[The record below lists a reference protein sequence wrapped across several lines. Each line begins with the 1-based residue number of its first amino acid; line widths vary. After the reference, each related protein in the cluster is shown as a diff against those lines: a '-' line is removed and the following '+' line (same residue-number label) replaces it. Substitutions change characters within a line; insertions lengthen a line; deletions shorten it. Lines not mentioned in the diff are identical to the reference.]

1 MDFPYQSSRSNKVTV
16 DLPEVPVALRV
27 PTLMVDSFKFILTHG
42 LVEGILRISGSVK
55 RINKLYECGSLTWFD
70 EPYPLPHDIS
80 GVLKRS
86 LRNFDSHD
94 IQGQIAFHELVN
106 EFRKWRT
113 SDKLKGEAVEK
124 QDIRLEQPEVTKTRE
139 AAETDEENDETSK
152 EKVAD
157 NEETDEP
164 GNIGKVTDSSER
176 SSESNEEKVTESE
189 EKTQANKESAE
200 PWDEGGT
207 DETDSKIAIAST
219 ETPKISQDGAF
230 ASSADLSPHEIVHLT
245 AETMLPSEVE
255 SMVLV
260 PDVNFYRLFAVMV
273 CSKWSQTRLH
283 VFIFVVCQ
291 LHRLLSEQEK
301 TKMSSTNLSI
311 IFQPYLLNSDLL
323 ELMPELQNILQT
335 IIEDY
340 PTFIE
345 NIPLYTLESS
355 TSIIT
360 TLSAESVASPISS
373 ASSTDSIPSPYT
385 GNTSPLKDEA
395 PNIEE
400 YKKKQNRFS
409 FLFDSYSSPVSKRF
423 SIDYF
428 SRSKSTSGPITEA
441 SQLGHLHVPI
451 VGNSVSLDQVPQLRD
466 QTTKQQKRKSFMNI
480 FTLPYVLTPEL
491 AANKVPD
498 IELPKRE
505 TRNGSNG
512 LRESFFKRTFS
523 MKRRPSMKQRHTDG
537 DLH

>member
-1 MDFPYQSSRSNKVTV
+1 MV

-27 PTLMVDSFKFILTHG
+27 PSLMVDSFKFINTHG

-55 RINKLYECGSLTWFD
+55 RINKLYECGSLTWFH

-86 LRNFDSHD
+86 LRNFDNHD
-94 IQGQIAFHELVN
+94 IQGQIEFHELVN
-106 EFRKWRT
+106 EFRKWKSSNR
-113 SDKLKGEAVEK
+113 LKGEQE
-124 QDIRLEQPEVTKTRE
+124 IRHPDCVDTRE
-139 AAETDEENDETSK
+139 GVASGNETKRDKAADSK
-152 EKVAD
+152 E
-157 NEETDEP
+157 T
-164 GNIGKVTDSSER
+164 VTEKATEKEIEKIT
-176 SSESNEEKVTESE
+176 ESNQSE
-189 EKTQANKESAE
+189 EKTETLSCEGASA
-200 PWDEGGT
+200 
-207 DETDSKIAIAST
+207 SKSATAT
-219 ETPKISQDGAF
+219 ETPKISQDDAF
-230 ASSADLSPHEIVHLT
+230 ASSANLSPPEAAYEST
-245 AETMLPSEVE
+245 EVE
-255 SMVLV
+255 SVVLV
-260 PDVNFYRLFAVMV
+260 LDVNFYRLFALMV

-283 VFIFVVCQ
+283 VFIFVICQ

-301 TKMSSTNLSI
+301 TKMSSSNLAI

-323 ELMPELQNILQT
+323 ELMPELQDILQT

-340 PTFIE
+340 STFIE
-345 NIPLYTLESS
+345 SVPLYTLESS

-360 TLSAESVASPISS
+360 KLSEESVTSPISS

-385 GNTSPLKDEA
+385 GQTSPLKDET
-395 PNIEE
+395 PNIED

-409 FLFDSYSSPVSKRF
+409 FLFDSYTSPVSKRF
-423 SIDYF
+423 SMDYF
-428 SRSKSTSGPITEA
+428 SRSKSTSETMPEP
-441 SQLGHLHVPI
+441 SQLKHLPVPL

-466 QTTKQQKRKSFMNI
+466 QATKQQKRKSFMNI

-491 AANKVPD
+491 VTNKVPD

-505 TRNGSNG
+505 TRNGSNS

>member
-16 DLPEVPVALRV
+16 ELPEVPVALRV
-27 PTLMVDSFKFILTHG
+27 PTLMVDSFKFIQTHG

-55 RINKLYECGSLTWFD
+55 RINKLYECGSLTWFH

-86 LRNFDSHD
+86 LRNFDNHD

-113 SDKLKGEAVEK
+113 SEKLKGEAGEK
-124 QDIRLEQPEVTKTRE
+124 QDIQLEQPETVE
-139 AAETDEENDETSK
+139 CDEENAETN
-152 EKVAD
+152 KVKVD
-157 NEETDEP
+157 NGETFAPSNIEE
-164 GNIGKVTDSSER
+164 VT
-176 SSESNEEKVTESE
+176 ESNEKSSKSE
-189 EKTQANKESAE
+189 EKATEPEEKTETNSAE
-200 PWDEGGT
+200 PRDEGAS
-207 DETDSKIAIAST
+207 DETDSEFATAPT
-219 ETPKISQDGAF
+219 ETPKISLNEAF
-230 ASSADLSPHEIVHLT
+230 ASSADLSSPEVVYLT
-245 AETMLPSEVE
+245 AETMLPSDVE

-260 PDVNFYRLFAVMV
+260 LDVNFYRLFAVMV

-323 ELMPELQNILQT
+323 ELMPELQNILQI

-360 TLSAESVASPISS
+360 KLSEESVTSPISS
-373 ASSTDSIPSPYT
+373 ASSTDSIPSPFT
-385 GNTSPLKDEA
+385 GNTSPLKEET
-395 PNIEE
+395 PNMEE

-409 FLFDSYSSPVSKRF
+409 FLFDSYTSPVSKRF

-428 SRSKSTSGPITEA
+428 SRSKSTSEPLTEA
-441 SQLGHLHVPI
+441 PQLRHLPVPI
-451 VGNSVSLDQVPQLRD
+451 VGSNSVSLDQVPQLRD

-537 DLH
+537 DIH

>member
-16 DLPEVPVALRV
+16 ELPEVPVALRV
-27 PTLMVDSFKFILTHG
+27 PTLMVDSFKFIQTHG

-55 RINKLYECGSLTWFD
+55 RINKLYECGSSTWFH

-86 LRNFDSHD
+86 LRNFDNHD

-113 SDKLKGEAVEK
+113 SEKLKGEAGEK
-124 QDIRLEQPEVTKTRE
+124 QDIQLEQPETVE
-139 AAETDEENDETSK
+139 CDEENAETN
-152 EKVAD
+152 KVKVD
-157 NEETDEP
+157 NGETFAPSNIEE
-164 GNIGKVTDSSER
+164 VT
-176 SSESNEEKVTESE
+176 ESNEKSSKSE
-189 EKTQANKESAE
+189 EKATEPEEKTETNSAE
-200 PWDEGGT
+200 PRDEGAS
-207 DETDSKIAIAST
+207 DETDSEFATAPT
-219 ETPKISQDGAF
+219 ETPKISSNEAF
-230 ASSADLSPHEIVHLT
+230 ASSADLSSPEVVYLT
-245 AETMLPSEVE
+245 AETMSPSDVE
-255 SMVLV
+255 SMVSVL
-260 PDVNFYRLFAVMV
+260 DVNFYRLFAVMV

-311 IFQPYLLNSDLL
+311 IFQPYLLNSDSL
-323 ELMPELQNILQT
+323 ELMPELQNILQI

-360 TLSAESVASPISS
+360 KLSEESVTSPISS
-373 ASSTDSIPSPYT
+373 ASSTDSIPSPFT
-385 GNTSPLKDEA
+385 GNTSPLKEET
-395 PNIEE
+395 PNMEE

-409 FLFDSYSSPVSKRF
+409 FLFDSYTSPVSKRF

-428 SRSKSTSGPITEA
+428 SRSKSTSEPLTEA
-441 SQLGHLHVPI
+441 PQSRHLPVPI
-451 VGNSVSLDQVPQLRD
+451 VGSNSVSLDQVPQLRD

-480 FTLPYVLTPEL
+480 FTSPYVSTPEL

-512 LRESFFKRTFS
+512 SRESFFKRTFS

-537 DLH
+537 DIH